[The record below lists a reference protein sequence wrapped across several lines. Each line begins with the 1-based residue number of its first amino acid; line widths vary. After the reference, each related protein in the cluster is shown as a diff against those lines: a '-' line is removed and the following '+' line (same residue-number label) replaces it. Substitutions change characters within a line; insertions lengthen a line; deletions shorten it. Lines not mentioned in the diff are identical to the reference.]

1 MVNENR
7 ETFSVD
13 FTAGIWEEFHQLESP
28 VMRDLPVGRDTCELT
43 KAIIL
48 RYMGEENESR

>member
-13 FTAGIWEEFHQLESP
+13 FAAVIWQRSHQMESS
-28 VMRDLPVGRDTCELT
+28 VMRDLPIGRNTCELT
-43 KAIIL
+43 IAI
-48 RYMGEENESR
+48 M